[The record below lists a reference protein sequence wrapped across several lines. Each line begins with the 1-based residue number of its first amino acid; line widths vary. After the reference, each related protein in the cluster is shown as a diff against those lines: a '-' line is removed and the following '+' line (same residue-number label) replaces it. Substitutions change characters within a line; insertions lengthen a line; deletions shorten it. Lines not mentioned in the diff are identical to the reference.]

1 MGRDST
7 TSPSRERNRSG
18 DADATWQPT
27 AGMRTTALY
36 GAGLPS
42 ASAAPRAATSPPGG
56 SGAESRR
63 VRFTWYTSPAAIDAR
78 IERTPSMN
86 SGSVSELVQA
96 VRVGPHPRR
105 AGPGAGGAHVGEA
118 SADRGALE
126 GEHDGPEAVRVER
139 GQVVVRSTRSVARR
153 PPTTASGICDREV
166 LHLGGD
172 GSGHHGSVRSP
183 LGPAGKRST
192 RPPPFLLPWKAV
204 APVHVEFTEEHDALR
219 RVRARVRRGRDRAA
233 RGGVGPRPPLPG
245 RRRAGDGRPRAVRH
259 PVPGGV
265 RRGRWRPHDAVHR
278 DRGAGARRPLDGDH
292 PRGRGGPRS
301 QPDPQVRHGGTEA
314 DVAARSVRR
323 ADASVASGSPS
334 RRRAATPAAPARP
347 PCSTTRRGSG

>member
-96 VRVGPHPRR
+96 SGSGPTHGGPGQGRAGRTLAKRAQIGVPSKGSTTAQKPCESSAARSSSDRRDPSPGARRRPRAGSGPGGPSPRR
-105 AGPGAGGAHVGEA
+105 RRIGPSRQRTITPRPRRQAFHPSTTVPPPLEGRRTRARGVH
-118 SADRGALE
+118 RGA
-126 GEHDGPEAVRVER
+126 
-139 GQVVVRSTRSVARR
+139 RR
-153 PPTTASGICDREV
+153 AAKG
-166 LHLGGD
+166 
-172 GSGHHGSVRSP
+172 
-183 LGPAGKRST
+183 
-192 RPPPFLLPWKAV
+192 
-204 APVHVEFTEEHDALR
+204 
-219 RVRARVRRGRDRAA
+219 RARVRRGRDRAA

-245 RRRAGDGRPRAVRH
+245 RRRAGDGRSRAVRH

-292 PRGRGGPRS
+292 PRGGGGPRS
-301 QPDPQVRHGGTEA
+301 QPDPQVRHGGAEA
-314 DVAARSVRR
+314 DVAARPVRR

-334 RRRAATPAAPARP
+334 RRRAATRAAPARP